1 MKHANTSSDP
11 LVQLNTKSGLSVQ
24 DTRYWGY
31 GENTHKIKHPPSRS
45 KYTNSIYKS
54 GMVRHEACFFT

>member
-11 LVQLNTKSGLSVQ
+11 LVNTVWAEFVQ

-31 GENTHKIKHPPSRS
+31 GENTYTKPDILIHLLS
-45 KYTNSIYKS
+45 KDTSTSES
-54 GMVRHEACFFT
+54 GVW